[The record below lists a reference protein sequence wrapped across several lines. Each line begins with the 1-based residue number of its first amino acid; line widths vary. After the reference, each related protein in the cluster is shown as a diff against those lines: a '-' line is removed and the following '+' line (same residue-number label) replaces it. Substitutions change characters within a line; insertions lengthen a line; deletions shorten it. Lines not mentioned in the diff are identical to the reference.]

1 MSIHLKLAQQAYG
14 GLGASLGSRKLV
26 EIALGDL
33 AGHLRELGVGLG
45 YSVVSWI
52 RAETMIIRGGGY
64 AYTYARMAPMRT
76 YLLCP
81 LLLASFAVRS
91 SSTTSVPPRPPV
103 PPPSLRYRAVAI
115 DIDGTLA
122 TSRRVE
128 RTWLSKGPPA
138 HVSDA
143 TVAALKSYVQLG
155 GRVCLA
161 TGRGRAF
168 TTALARSL
176 ENERGLEISDLV
188 CSDGALVL
196 ARSGPGGELP
206 PRPTHR
212 VHVFARAAQSCNVAH
227 QPAMPY
233 HAMPCIMPCRD
244 KPLRRPLRV
253 GHHRSQLHALG
264 SRDRERDQCPVRTHA
279 GRGIRGRD

>member
-1 MSIHLKLAQQAYG
+1 M
-14 GLGASLGSRKLV
+14 
-26 EIALGDL
+26 
-33 AGHLRELGVGLG
+33 
-45 YSVVSWI
+45 
-52 RAETMIIRGGGY
+52 IRGGGAY
-64 AYTYARMAPMRT
+64 ACAYVRMTPMRT

-91 SSTTSVPPRPPV
+91 SSTTSLSSTSVPPRPPV

-122 TSRRVE
+122 TSTSRRVE
-128 RTWLSKGPPA
+128 RTWLSKGSPA

-143 TVAALKSYVQLG
+143 TVAALKRYVQLG

-176 ENERGLEISDLV
+176 EHERGLEISDLV

-206 PRPTHR
+206 PRPTHY
-212 VHVFARAAQSCNVAH
+212 VHVFARAAQSCNEAH
-227 QPAMPY
+227 QPAMPC
-233 HAMPCIMPCRD
+233 HAMPCHAMPC
-244 KPLRRPLRV
+244 
-253 GHHRSQLHALG
+253 HAV
-264 SRDRERDQCPVRTHA
+264 P
-279 GRGIRGRD
+279 